1 MLGVSISKKVDV
13 TTEDNEGNGGEEMIK
28 GIIQKIFQS

>member
-13 TTEDNEGNGGEEMIK
+13 TIEGNEGNGGEEMIK
-28 GIIQKIFQS
+28 GII